1 MSVTTPIYLDNHS
14 TTRCDPSV
22 VEAMLPYFS
31 ELYGNAAS
39 RTHRFGFEAK
49 AAVELARERVAALIG
64 SSPKEVIWSSGATEA
79 NNLALIGAAEA
90 QQSQGRHI
98 IISQIEHK
106 SIIDAADVLEHRGWR
121 VTRVAPDSEGIVP
134 AETVCQHLCEDTTVV
149 SLMLA
154 NNEIGTIQPIRP
166 VGEACRARGIVFHV
180 DAVQAAG
187 RTPIRVVE
195 DNVDLLTLSAHKM
208 YGPKGVGALYV
219 RRGRPRF
226 SVQPIIV
233 GGGHERGMR
242 SGTLPVPLIVGMG
255 YAAQLAE
262 QSLTNGEVP
271 RIQALRDMLWQGLT
285 ERISG
290 LVLNGHPTQRLMS
303 NLNFSVERVESQAL
317 MMALRDLAVSS
328 GSACSSA
335 SLEPSYVLRAMGL
348 SPERSHAS
356 IRVGLGRFSTED
368 EVSYAIDRITKAV
381 QELREMSPLY
391 EPDHTE

>member
-1 MSVTTPIYLDNHS
+1 
-14 TTRCDPSV
+14 
-22 VEAMLPYFS
+22 
-31 ELYGNAAS
+31 
-39 RTHRFGFEAK
+39 
-49 AAVELARERVAALIG
+49 
-64 SSPKEVIWSSGATEA
+64 
-79 NNLALIGAAEA
+79 
-90 QQSQGRHI
+90 
-98 IISQIEHK
+98 
-106 SIIDAADVLEHRGWR
+106 
-121 VTRVAPDSEGIVP
+121 
-134 AETVCQHLCEDTTVV
+134 
-149 SLMLA
+149 
-154 NNEIGTIQPIRP
+154 
-166 VGEACRARGIVFHV
+166 
-180 DAVQAAG
+180 
-187 RTPIRVVE
+187 
-195 DNVDLLTLSAHKM
+195 
-208 YGPKGVGALYV
+208 
-219 RRGRPRF
+219 
-226 SVQPIIV
+226 
-233 GGGHERGMR
+233 
-242 SGTLPVPLIVGMG
+242 MG